1 MIGPIIAVVGSGS
14 VALNSGVVG
23 VQAAHTV
30 ADSFIQV
37 DDSFMGMPN
46 NGTKIDMEQFN
57 INTTHT
63 NSTLV
68 EPTPLYRYA
77 EVNGTGSTLPDSVY
91 TQVPVY
97 QDETT
102 RGQPYEAS
110 HSSVC
115 EGDCANDDW
124 TPRFLS
130 EDLDKVRIV
139 RDHVAA
145 ASGNRT
151 TVPAPTVTED
161 FDIEVDDEDKNF
173 YNYVEAAPKNSTEVI
188 EAMIAGQKAAA
199 QLKNMH
205 GKGTSTGMPS
215 TTEDL
220 LKSEKQLRKE
230 YEAEKDLLKQL
241 GA

>member
-14 VALNSGVVG
+14 VALNAGVVG
-23 VQAAHTV
+23 VEAAHTV
-30 ADSFIQV
+30 ADSFIEV
-37 DDSFMGMPN
+37 SDRYVNMN
-46 NGTKIDMEQFN
+46 NGTMPM
-57 INTTHT
+57 NTTHT
-63 NSTLV
+63 NSTLA

-102 RGQPYEAS
+102 RGQPYENS

-115 EGDCANDDW
+115 EGDCEAGEW
-124 TPRFLS
+124 TPKFLS
-130 EDLDKVRIV
+130 EDMEARVV
-139 RDHVAA
+139 RDAVR
-145 ASGNRT
+145 SNRT
-151 TVPAPTVTED
+151 TAPAPTVEELEKD
-161 FDIEVDDEDKNF
+161 LDIEVDEEDKDY

-188 EAMIAGQKAAA
+188 E
-199 QLKNMH
+199 QLMADEKTASQLHEMH
-205 GKGTSTGMPS
+205 GKGTSSTAIPS

-230 YEAEKDLLKQL
+230 YE
-241 GA
+241 